1 MSTSRPTGY
10 SRRVGGKGVLG
21 ALLLIA
27 LVLLLVA
34 CRGPAADTSGDVQL
48 VLQVEPAPAQVGNAT
63 LVVTVTDDG
72 DQPVDDAVVD
82 VEGNMTHPGMVPVTA
97 RVEGGAQ
104 GIYRLP
110 FTWSMGGDWV
120 VTVTAR
126 LPDGRQTQA
135 DFPISVA
142 GD

>member
-1 MSTSRPTGY
+1 MSTSRPTRY
-10 SRRVGGKGVLG
+10 PRRVGGKGVLG

-27 LVLLLVA
+27 ALLAA
-34 CRGPAADTSGDVQL
+34 CRGPAADTDSDLQL
-48 VLQVEPAPAQVGNAT
+48 TLQVEPAPAQVGDAT
-63 LVVTVTDDG
+63 LVVTVTDGD

-126 LPDGRQTQA
+126 LPDGRQAQG

>member
-1 MSTSRPTGY
+1 
-10 SRRVGGKGVLG
+10 VGGTGVLS
-21 ALLLIA
+21 ALLSIA

-34 CRGPAADTSGDVQL
+34 CRGPATATGSDLQL
-48 VLQVEPAPAQVGNAT
+48 TLRVEPAPAQAGNAI
-63 LVVTVTDDG
+63 LVVTVTDG
-72 DQPVDDAVVD
+72 NDQPVDEAVVD

-97 RVEGGAQ
+97 RVEGGA
-104 GIYRLP
+104 GGEYRLP

-126 LPDGRQTQA
+126 LADGRQARA
-135 DFPISVA
+135 DFPVSVE